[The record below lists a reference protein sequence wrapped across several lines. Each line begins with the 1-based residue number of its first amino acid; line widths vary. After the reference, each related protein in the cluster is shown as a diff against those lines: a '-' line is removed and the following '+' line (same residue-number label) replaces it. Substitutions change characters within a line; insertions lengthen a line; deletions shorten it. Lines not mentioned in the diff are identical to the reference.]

1 MKFVTALNIFPPKS
15 ELIDPLTDP
24 NKVYYSPG
32 VIGFIAVFLM
42 MLAATFL
49 ILDMVRRVRR
59 VRYRT
64 EIQEKLAG
72 EAAAKG
78 RKTNK

>member
-1 MKFVTALNIFPPKS
+1 MKFLSTFAAFVPKT
-15 ELIDPLTDP
+15 EVVDPLTDP

-32 VIGFIAVFLM
+32 VIGFVAVFLM

-64 EIQEKLAG
+64 EIQEKLAS
-72 EAAAKG
+72 ETAAKG
-78 RKTNK
+78 RKANK

>member
-1 MKFVTALNIFPPKS
+1 MKLVTALSLFIPNT
-15 ELIDPLTDP
+15 ELVDPLTDP

-32 VIGFIAVFLM
+32 IIGFVAVFLM

-64 EIQEKLAG
+64 EIQEKLAR
-72 EAAAKG
+72 ETSAKG
-78 RKTNK
+78 SQTNK

>member
-1 MKFVTALNIFPPKS
+1 MKFVTALSLFAPKT
-15 ELIDPLTDP
+15 ELVDPLTDP
-24 NKVYYSPG
+24 NKVYNSPG

-42 MLAATFL
+42 MVAATLL

-64 EIQEKLAG
+64 EIQEKLAR
-72 EAAAKG
+72 EASAKG
-78 RKTNK
+78 SKSDK

>member
-1 MKFVTALNIFPPKS
+1 MKFLNALAVFSPKT
-15 ELIDPLTDP
+15 EVVDPLTDP
-24 NKVYYSPG
+24 NKLYYSPG
-32 VIGFIAVFLM
+32 VIGFVAVFLM

-64 EIQEKLAG
+64 EIQAKLAS
-72 EAAAKG
+72 ETSAKG
-78 RKTNK
+78 SKADK

>member
-1 MKFVTALNIFPPKS
+1 MKFVTALSLFVPKT

-32 VIGFIAVFLM
+32 IIGFVAVFLM
-42 MLAATFL
+42 MLAATLL

-64 EIQEKLAG
+64 EIQAKLAS
-72 EAAAKG
+72 EATANG
-78 RKTNK
+78 RKANK

>member
-1 MKFVTALNIFPPKS
+1 MKFEDALNLFAPKS
-15 ELIDPLTDP
+15 ELIDPLNDP

-42 MLAATFL
+42 MVAATFL
-49 ILDMVRRVRR
+49 VLDMVRRVRR
-59 VRYRT
+59 VRYRA

-72 EAAAKG
+72 ETAAKG
-78 RKTNK
+78 RKANK

>member
-1 MKFVTALNIFPPKS
+1 MSILVSLAAFTPKS
-15 ELIDPLTDP
+15 EVVDPLTDP

-32 VIGFIAVFLM
+32 VIGFVAVFLM
-42 MLAATFL
+42 MLAAVLL

-59 VRYRT
+59 VRYRS
-64 EIQEKLAG
+64 EIQEKLAS

-78 RKTNK
+78 RKTDK

>member
-1 MKFVTALNIFPPKS
+1 MKFLSALVAFSPKT
-15 ELIDPLTDP
+15 EVVDPLTDP

-32 VIGFIAVFLM
+32 VIGFIAVFLL

-64 EIQEKLAG
+64 EIQEKLAS
-72 EAAAKG
+72 ETAAKG
-78 RKTNK
+78 RKANK

>member
-1 MKFVTALNIFPPKS
+1 
-15 ELIDPLTDP
+15 
-24 NKVYYSPG
+24 
-32 VIGFIAVFLM
+32 

-49 ILDMVRRVRR
+49 VLDMVRRVRR

-64 EIQEKLAG
+64 EIQEKLAS

-78 RKTNK
+78 RKADK

>member
-1 MKFVTALNIFPPKS
+1 MQFIEFLNVFGPKS
-15 ELIDPLTDP
+15 ELVDPLTDP

-32 VIGFIAVFLM
+32 VIGFVAVFLM

-72 EAAAKG
+72 EAAVKG
-78 RKTNK
+78 RKSNK

>member
-1 MKFVTALNIFPPKS
+1 MKFVVALNLFSPKS

-32 VIGFIAVFLM
+32 VIGFVAVFLM

>member
-1 MKFVTALNIFPPKS
+1 MMFANVLATFSPKT
-15 ELIDPLTDP
+15 ELVDPLTDP
-24 NKVYYSPG
+24 SKLYYSPG
-32 VIGFIAVFLM
+32 LIGFVAVFLM
-42 MLAATFL
+42 MVAATLL
-49 ILDMVRRVRR
+49 ILDMVRRVRK

-64 EIQEKLAG
+64 EIQEKLAS

>member
-1 MKFVTALNIFPPKS
+1 MKFVSALSLFAPKA
-15 ELIDPLTDP
+15 ELVDPLTDP

-32 VIGFIAVFLM
+32 VIGFVAVFLM

-64 EIQEKLAG
+64 EIQEKLAR
-72 EAAAKG
+72 ETSAKG
-78 RKTNK
+78 SKTNK

>member
-1 MKFVTALNIFPPKS
+1 MKFLSSLVSVAPKS
-15 ELIDPLTDP
+15 ELVDPLTDP
-24 NKVYYSPG
+24 TKLYYSPG
-32 VIGFIAVFLM
+32 IIGFVAVFLM

-64 EIQEKLAG
+64 EIQAKLAS
-72 EAAAKG
+72 EASAEG
-78 RKTNK
+78 RKANK

>member
-1 MKFVTALNIFPPKS
+1 MKFVTALSLFSPKT
-15 ELIDPLTDP
+15 ELVDPLTDP

-32 VIGFIAVFLM
+32 IIGFVAVFLM

-64 EIQEKLAG
+64 EIQEKLAR
-72 EAAAKG
+72 ETSAKG
-78 RKTNK
+78 SQTNK

>member
-1 MKFVTALNIFPPKS
+1 MEFLNSFAVFIPKS
-15 ELIDPLTDP
+15 EVVDPLTDP
-24 NKVYYSPG
+24 SKVYYSPG
-32 VIGFIAVFLM
+32 VVGFIAVFLM
-42 MLAATFL
+42 MVAATFL

-64 EIQEKLAG
+64 EIQEKLAS

>member
-1 MKFVTALNIFPPKS
+1 MKFVTALSLFAPKT
-15 ELIDPLTDP
+15 ELVDPLTDP

-32 VIGFIAVFLM
+32 VIGFVAVFLM

-64 EIQEKLAG
+64 EIQEKLAR
-72 EAAAKG
+72 ETSAKG
-78 RKTNK
+78 SKTNK

>member
-1 MKFVTALNIFPPKS
+1 MQFIEFLNVFGPKS
-15 ELIDPLTDP
+15 ELVDPLTDP

-32 VIGFIAVFLM
+32 VIGFVAVFLM

-72 EAAAKG
+72 DAAVKG
-78 RKTNK
+78 RKSNK